1 MEAYERMPKRGP
13 VKTFTALSA
22 ATGAGKSTSACA
34 LMVYLARTQ
43 WHTSA
48 YVVPTIAVA
57 EEIHRHLL
65 KLTEGTA
72 YTVACWTSVHKANAS
87 SRVLDQYAEQN
98 VVPARRYTEQQ
109 FKAAQLVVTTHD
121 RWKHEL
127 TTGTDLGVLKC
138 NGGDRDL
145 VVVDE
150 EPELEYTVV
159 RQPEDVSALAS
170 LLAPPDVAPEGAA
183 HGFTAVHPAADTLAV
198 VHERMRAIKDNATGQ
213 FLRTAEVVTEADAET
228 LASVD
233 RRELTGRIA
242 LLSIA
247 DRQAALELHLGTLQF
262 LKLCA
267 QGRVFYTR
275 GNDGGFYAYG
285 SPAAPQPR
293 HLILDGT
300 ADLNGMYAIG
310 KHVSVVNPFPANYER
325 VRLHAVK
332 LPRELTK
339 EIGGKM
345 NDKGML
351 RNDETVATY
360 LRWFVPFL
368 LEHTSEGQKVL
379 VYAKK
384 SLLDFGVHRQAE
396 FNDSTDRSNRYV
408 TALHGRTI
416 HWCSFGRGRG
426 LNTWKECSAYF
437 RLGDF
442 HLKHAVVLSRIAAVT
457 GERYTAA
464 DLRRLNSGNVR
475 DARIEA
481 AQAAHLAVSNKQD
494 AARVCVRKLDS
505 EGKAEAADLFM
516 VGCEL
521 GPLQAYRE
529 RMFPGSP
536 EYRMIGYVTDSKG
549 QLGET
554 PHHEKV
560 HPDSAAFRQNR
571 SPKDGAAARIAELLL
586 ATELK
591 RLTMADLQDR
601 CRMRS
606 RDAARTLASG
616 PVTDAMAARRW
627 TLVTRKSLG
636 LPGKGNVLVRQ

>member
-1 MEAYERMPKRGP
+1 MSSVQPLTDTFSHRSPAVTGNPWMRHHHVAYLRMIDREPSAFERATAAALMEAYERMPKRGP

-368 LEHTSEGQKVL
+368 LEHTQRGTEGAGLRKEVAAGLRRAPSGRVQRQHRPQQPLRDRASWTHHPL
-379 VYAKK
+379 VQLWAGSGAEYVEGMLR
-384 SLLDFGVHRQAE
+384 LLSPWGLPPKTRCRAVA
-396 FNDSTDRSNRYV
+396 DRSSNR
-408 TALHGRTI
+408 
-416 HWCSFGRGRG
+416 
-426 LNTWKECSAYF
+426 
-437 RLGDF
+437 
-442 HLKHAVVLSRIAAVT
+442 
-457 GERYTAA
+457 
-464 DLRRLNSGNVR
+464 
-475 DARIEA
+475 
-481 AQAAHLAVSNKQD
+481 
-494 AARVCVRKLDS
+494 
-505 EGKAEAADLFM
+505 
-516 VGCEL
+516 
-521 GPLQAYRE
+521 
-529 RMFPGSP
+529 
-536 EYRMIGYVTDSKG
+536 
-549 QLGET
+549 
-554 PHHEKV
+554 
-560 HPDSAAFRQNR
+560 
-571 SPKDGAAARIAELLL
+571 
-586 ATELK
+586 
-591 RLTMADLQDR
+591 
-601 CRMRS
+601 
-606 RDAARTLASG
+606 
-616 PVTDAMAARRW
+616 
-627 TLVTRKSLG
+627 
-636 LPGKGNVLVRQ
+636 